1 MVKCY
6 TIQNKETCENH
17 IGKIYAIIL
26 IAEKTGKQLINTQIM
41 PLGPYKNNKIIYNKN
56 KISMTENRNYVDK
69 LLQM

>member
-41 PLGPYKNNKIIYNKN
+41 PLGPYKNNKII
-56 KISMTENRNYVDK
+56 
-69 LLQM
+69 